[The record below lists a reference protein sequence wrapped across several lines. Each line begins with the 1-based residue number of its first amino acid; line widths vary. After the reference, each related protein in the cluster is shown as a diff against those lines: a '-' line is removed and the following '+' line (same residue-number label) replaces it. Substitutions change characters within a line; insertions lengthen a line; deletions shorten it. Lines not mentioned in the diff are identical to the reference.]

1 VSSFAPRQ
9 VQFCGGAIIECNALA
24 AQRWVSPR
32 KRLVSL
38 FVGRIGHDNG
48 ALIEGASFGAEYS
61 VRAVGALRQRACY
74 RRRMGQAFDLILSLA
89 AAAMVALVLGTVA
102 YDYAGMSADVVVT
115 SALGAAGLIS
125 AAVAGGAL
133 LRRR

>member
-1 VSSFAPRQ
+1 
-9 VQFCGGAIIECNALA
+9 
-24 AQRWVSPR
+24 
-32 KRLVSL
+32 
-38 FVGRIGHDNG
+38 
-48 ALIEGASFGAEYS
+48 
-61 VRAVGALRQRACY
+61 
-74 RRRMGQAFDLILSLA
+74 MGQAFDLILSLA

>member
-1 VSSFAPRQ
+1 
-9 VQFCGGAIIECNALA
+9 
-24 AQRWVSPR
+24 
-32 KRLVSL
+32 
-38 FVGRIGHDNG
+38 
-48 ALIEGASFGAEYS
+48 
-61 VRAVGALRQRACY
+61 
-74 RRRMGQAFDLILSLA
+74 MGQAFDLILSLA

-115 SALGAAGLIS
+115 RALGATGLIS